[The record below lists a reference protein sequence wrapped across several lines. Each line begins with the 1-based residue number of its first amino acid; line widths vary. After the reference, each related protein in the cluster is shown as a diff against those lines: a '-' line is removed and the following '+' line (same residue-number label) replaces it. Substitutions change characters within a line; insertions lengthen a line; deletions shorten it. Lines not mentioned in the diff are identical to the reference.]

1 LDEWRLN
8 WFLPGVIRF
17 SITSYDLIMKIPPIS
32 SSEIIAMA
40 WADEVSFDKI
50 KRETGL
56 AEGDV
61 IRLMRCQLKPRSFA
75 LWRARVS
82 GRKAKHERKNRLPAM
97 SDVDDL

>member
-1 LDEWRLN
+1 MN
-8 WFLPGVIRF
+8 SFPN
-17 SITSYDLIMKIPPIS
+17 IS

-40 WADEVSFDKI
+40 WADEISFDRI

-61 IRLMRCQLKPRSFA
+61 IRLMRDQLKPRSFA

-82 GRKAKHERKNRLPAM
+82 GRKAKHERKNRLHSM
-97 SDVDDL
+97 SDTGDL

>member
-1 LDEWRLN
+1 MEAELVFVRRDTALLRCRTRTMN
-8 WFLPGVIRF
+8 
-17 SITSYDLIMKIPPIS
+17 TIPNLS

-40 WADEVSFDKI
+40 WADEISFDRI

-61 IRLMRCQLKPRSFA
+61 IRLMRGQLKPRSFA

-82 GRKAKHERKNRLPAM
+82 GRKAKHERKNRLRVVPDAG
-97 SDVDDL
+97 DL

>member
-1 LDEWRLN
+1 MNTFPKL
-8 WFLPGVIRF
+8 
-17 SITSYDLIMKIPPIS
+17 S

-40 WADEVSFDKI
+40 WADEISFDRI

-61 IRLMRCQLKPRSFA
+61 IRLMRGQLKPRSFA

-82 GRKAKHERKNRLPAM
+82 GRKAKHERKSRLHTM
-97 SDVDDL
+97 SDTGDL